1 MKLLH
6 QKYQKSSKIAISE
19 KSIKKT
25 AYRLWSLQK
34 LQNPVQ
40 NPGPVCLQ
48 HQHRCRGVWNV
59 AVSEGQRG
67 FPNSPKGS
75 EAEALCRQLRNIKT
89 ATFTSKGNFSCAATP
104 GDLPLTEQTYNRR
117 PGALGVPPVVRRNR
131 RRAAPPVESLAEAPG
146 IWIHYLLWKVPGK
159 FLTHHTKKVL
169 GKFLKRF
176 PSESVDNL

>member
-1 MKLLH
+1 MKLL
-6 QKYQKSSKIAISE
+6 
-19 KSIKKT
+19 IKKHLDFEDSWKKNIEKT

-48 HQHRCRGVWNV
+48 HQHRYRGVWNV

-131 RRAAPPVESLAEAPG
+131 RRAAPPVESLDTLPSVEG
-146 IWIHYLLWKVPGK
+146 SRKVPDASYQEGSR
-159 FLTHHTKKVL
+159 KVPQKVSFRI
-169 GKFLKRF
+169 GR
-176 PSESVDNL
+176 